1 MLKKKLP
8 VFCHLLALLLLA
20 NATASQALQA
30 PLVSS
35 DPDVV
40 CTTLQ
45 LDGDLALFEGD
56 IAVGYCRPL
65 VSGGWAFEPRGSLG
79 HAIIGSHT
87 RAGLRPASWH
97 SATIPYTIDASLS
110 ESAAPDTYQDIQR
123 AIRHWADSVGIFL
136 VPRTAQSDY
145 INFVPASGCYSY
157 IGRIGG
163 SQSIGLT
170 ATGTCGFGA
179 AVHEI
184 GHALG
189 FYHEQSRLDR
199 DTYVTINFANIEPG
213 KEHNFNQYSASSAF
227 DHGVYDYGSI
237 MHYSATAFTVN
248 GLPTIEPNEPE
259 YTDWQA
265 LYGSMSIG
273 HRAGLSP
280 FDEAAGDYYRDF
292 CFDDSGGSGFYWNS
306 GNWNRC
312 ESSCSL
318 PARSRAVHCMD
329 SAGNC
334 AGESSCDPASKPAAT
349 GHCLTMLS
357 CDFETSSCAWD
368 HRDTGDDF
376 EWTIGRGPT
385 PSSATG
391 PGVDHTLGTA
401 SGNYYHIEA
410 SSPRLNGD
418 LAYLTSPPLTLL
430 GGDTISFWY
439 HTYGSS
445 HRPLT
450 LEAIPCSTGT
460 PTVLWTS
467 DGVSADLWRLA
478 TVVLSA
484 GSGVRLRFVA
494 ERGANYD
501 GDVAIDDIVFS
512 SGFVVST
519 TTTTLG
525 TTTTTSTTTTSIT
538 TTTLPLFSCPAS
550 PAAGC
555 LSSAKAKLL
564 VKENINSSKN
574 LLKWGWLKGE
584 AVSQGQLAEPEIDA
598 SYHLCVYDSSVS
610 GDQMLADII
619 VPPNGL
625 WIDRSPKGFLYK
637 DKYGDYDSVNMIL
650 LKTGIAGKT
659 GSKLKAK
666 GPLLPLPG
674 AFDAV
679 SYFEQAVAVTA
690 QLHVS
695 TGNTGLTCWDSSFT
709 PADTKKNK
717 SNMFK
722 AVVR

>member
-1 MLKKKLP
+1 MFEKKQAA
-8 VFCHLLALLLLA
+8 FCPLFALLLMA
-20 NATASQALQA
+20 NANASQALQA

-87 RAGLRPASWH
+87 RAGLMPASWS

-110 ESAAPDTYQDIQR
+110 ESAAPDTFQDIQR

-157 IGRIGG
+157 IGHIGG

-170 ATGTCGFGA
+170 DTGTCGFGA

-213 KEHNFNQYSASSAF
+213 KENNFAQYSASSAF

-237 MHYSATAFTVN
+237 MHYSATGFTVN

-273 HRAGLSP
+273 NRAGLSP
-280 FDEAAGDYYRDF
+280 LDEAAGAYYRNF

-334 AGESSCDPASKPAAT
+334 ASESSCEPASKPAAT

-357 CDFETSSCAWD
+357 CDFESSSCAWD

-376 EWTIGRGPT
+376 EWMVGRGPT

-401 SGNYYHIEA
+401 SGSYYHIEA
-410 SSPRLNGD
+410 SSPRLDGD

-450 LEAIPCSTGT
+450 LEEIPCPTGA

-484 GSGVRLRFVA
+484 GSSVRLRFVA
-494 ERGANYD
+494 ERGTNYTS
-501 GDVAIDDIVFS
+501 DVAIDDIVFS

-519 TTTTLG
+519 TTTTLN
-525 TTTTTSTTTTSIT
+525 TTTTTTTN
-538 TTTLPLFSCPAS
+538 TLPLYACPAS

-555 LSSAKAKLL
+555 LSSAKAKVL
-564 VKENINSSKN
+564 VKGSANPAKK
-574 LLKWGWLKGE
+574 LLKLAWLKGE
-584 AVSQGQLAEPEIDA
+584 AVSQGQLADPKFDA
-598 SYHLCVYDSSVS
+598 YYHLCVYDSSVS

-625 WIDRSPKGFLYK
+625 WRDHSPKGSLYRN
-637 DKYGDYDSVNMIL
+637 KYGDYDGVKLIQ
-650 LKTGIAGKT
+650 LKTGIAGKSR
-659 GSKLKAK
+659 SKLKAK
-666 GPLLPLPG
+666 GPLLPLPA
-674 AFDAV
+674 AFDLNR
-679 SYFEQAVAVTA
+679 YFEQTVAVTA
-690 QLHVS
+690 QLHAS
-695 TGNTGLTCWDSSFT
+695 TGSTGLTCWDSSFT
-709 PADTKKNK
+709 PLDTKKNT
-717 SNMFK
+717 STQFK